1 MLETQ
6 VASGHPILERLPRT
20 DSRATLEI
28 AVVLRCVLFVAL
40 SAARVLQ
47 AASWSC
53 VLGSFRAKVPGGNLL
68 RRRYGVTTKKT
79 GAKGPVV
86 RHRRK
91 SRRETAS
98 EISTTSLPKRKGT
111 IRHRADE
118 LLPRRRRRV
127 RFERRVADA
136 PDRRQII
143 RRRQH
148 VHFVGA
154 VQVGQAVDAF
164 INSEVFRGCRVQ

>member
-1 MLETQ
+1 MALLLPNLSTEALAILETQ

-68 RRRYGVTTKKT
+68 CRRYGVATKKT

-86 RHRRK
+86 RHRCAA
-91 SRRETAS
+91 T
-98 EISTTSLPKRKGT
+98 
-111 IRHRADE
+111 RAW
-118 LLPRRRRRV
+118 RY
-127 RFERRVADA
+127 
-136 PDRRQII
+136 Q
-143 RRRQH
+143 Q
-148 VHFVGA
+148 
-154 VQVGQAVDAF
+154 QA
-164 INSEVFRGCRVQ
+164 